1 MANCEINGEF
11 TDQIPKWDRKTKA
24 DGNEMGDVI
33 EKLINN
39 DVNLRNREEL
49 MTGERQATFS
59 AAGWGDGPPYTQ
71 TVQVEGMKD
80 TYKPIPMFVDD
91 GTDEADSKSRKKSY
105 GCISH
110 FDSAEGSVTATCR
123 FKKPTADCTVNF
135 KGV

>member
-1 MANCEINGEF
+1 MANCEINGKF
-11 TDQIPKWDRKTKA
+11 TDQIPKWDRKTRA

-33 EKLINN
+33 EMLVNN
-39 DVNLRNREEL
+39 DVNLKNRAEL
-49 MTGERQATFS
+49 MTGDWQAAFS

-91 GTDEADSKSRKKSY
+91 GTDEPDSKSRKKAY

>member
-39 DVNLRNREEL
+39 DINLRNRVELMAEEL
-49 MTGERQATFS
+49 QATFS
-59 AAGWGDGPPYTQ
+59 VAGWGAGPPYIQ

-80 TYKPIPMFVDD
+80 TYKPIPMFADD
-91 GTDEADSKSRKKSY
+91 GTDESDSKSRKKAY

-123 FKKPTADCTVNF
+123 YKKPTADCTVNF

>member
-49 MTGERQATFS
+49 MTGERQVTFS

>member
-59 AAGWGDGPPYTQ
+59 AAGWVDGPPYTQ